1 MKKCYVM
8 VGVPASGK
16 STFVKNVISVDP
28 EHFFVYST
36 DQFIDDAAT
45 HFNSTYNEM
54 FESNIK
60 GATASMNKLLEE
72 AVADK
77 RQWIIWDQTNLG
89 IKKRKTII
97 DKMKSM
103 GYSVKCVSFIPPET
117 QDELAEWTRR
127 LESRP
132 GKTIPDHILNSMMAN
147 YQKPELSEGFD
158 DIETYDMF
166 GTVIT

>member
-1 MKKCYVM
+1 MKICYVM

-16 STFVKNVISVDP
+16 STFVKNFISADP
-28 EHFFVYST
+28 DSFFVYST
-36 DQFIDDAAT
+36 DQFIEDAAT

-72 AVADK
+72 AIADK
-77 RQWIIWDQTNLG
+77 RQYIVWDQTNLG

-117 QDELAEWTRR
+117 QDELAEWNRR

-132 GKTIPDHILNSMMAN
+132 GKTIPVRFLNRMMTD
-147 YQKPELSEGFD
+147 YYRPELSEGFD

>member
-1 MKKCYVM
+1 M

-16 STFVKNVISVDP
+16 STFVKNFISADP
-28 EHFFVYST
+28 DSFFVYST
-36 DQFIDDAAT
+36 DQFIEDAAT

-54 FESNIK
+54 FESNFKEAI
-60 GATASMNKLLEE
+60 ASMNKLLEQ
-72 AVADK
+72 AIADK
-77 RQWIIWDQTNLG
+77 RQYIVWDQTNLG

-117 QDELAEWTRR
+117 QDELAEWNRR

-132 GKTIPDHILNSMMAN
+132 GKTIPVRFLNRMMTD
-147 YQKPELSEGFD
+147 YYRPELSEGFD